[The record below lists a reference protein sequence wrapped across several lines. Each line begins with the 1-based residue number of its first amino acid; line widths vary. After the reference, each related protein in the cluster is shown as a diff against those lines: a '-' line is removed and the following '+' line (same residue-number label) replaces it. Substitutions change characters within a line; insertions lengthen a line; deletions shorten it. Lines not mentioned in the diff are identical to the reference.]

1 MQRVWFAAFCN
12 ARCGS
17 VGGLRGA
24 VTDTRSDRSRI
35 QGCRGATLIQLHVLP
50 VNLNRVPGRT
60 TEIKLVVMILK
71 GDIASG
77 SEPDQAS
84 IDVGSAERVIDD
96 IVIGRI
102 FISAAAIWAVNIRI
116 VLKSEDFCGGHC
128 TDIDVVLTDG
138 AVIAVISRRLLIQAV
153 GSVVEEQ

>member
-12 ARCGS
+12 ARCNS

-24 VTDTRSDRSRI
+24 VTDTRSDHSRLPSSH
-35 QGCRGATLIQLHVLP
+35 GATLIQLHVLP
-50 VNLNRVPGRT
+50 VNLNRVPCRT

-77 SEPDQAS
+77 IEPDQAS

-102 FISAAAIWAVNIRI
+102 LVRTAAIWTVNIRI
-116 VLKSEDFCGGHC
+116 VLKGEDFSGRHC
-128 TDIDVVLTDG
+128 AEIDVVLTDG
-138 AVIAVISRRLLIQAV
+138 AIIAVLS
-153 GSVVEEQ
+153 